1 MGAGLWREAPV
12 SEGRYRGL
20 RSRRQAQSFNPAFN
34 PLADCAWR
42 PKCPKR
48 GAMLT
53 ISDLTYRLGERLLFD
68 AAGVSLPTRARAGFV
83 GRNGAGKTTLFRL
96 VSGEIAPESG
106 TISLPSRTRLG
117 RVEQE
122 APGGPTALIDFV
134 LAADTERESLLARAE
149 IETDP
154 HEIAEIQTRLADIDA
169 HSAPARAAAIL
180 HGLGFDAA
188 AQARPLSEF
197 SGGWRMRVA
206 LAAVLFARP
215 DLLLLD
221 EPTNYL
227 DLEGAL
233 WLVDYLAT
241 YPASVVVISHDR
253 DLLDDVATHILH
265 LERGKLT
272 LYKGNYSSF
281 EQQRREAQMLAAK
294 AGKKQ
299 EEQRKH
305 LQAFVDR
312 FRAKATKARQAQSRL
327 KLLAKMEPA
336 VAIVDDAVS
345 PIRLPSPEKPLSPPI
360 IAFENVS
367 VGYGERVV
375 LSRLSLSLTNDDR
388 IGLLGANGNGKS
400 TFARLLAGR
409 LQPCA
414 GRAVRAAKLDVGFF
428 AQHQVDDLNLNDT
441 PYSVFARL
449 MPEAP
454 EARIRARAAQTG
466 FSGARADTRVEH
478 LSGGEKARLL
488 LGVAAFNGPHLLI
501 LDEPTN
507 HLDIDSRA
515 ALIEAINDYEGAVVL
530 VSHDR
535 YLLEACAD
543 RLWLVDGGLVRPFDG
558 DMDDYA
564 RFVLSKSRGETER
577 REARPA
583 TQSAE
588 APVARSRRDAGG
600 LRRKLG
606 AAEEKVEKLTALL
619 ARVDAAL
626 AEPDAFS
633 RNPEEAGRLAAQRED
648 LVQALAQAE
657 EQWLALASEAESVDG

>member
-1 MGAGLWREAPV
+1 
-12 SEGRYRGL
+12 
-20 RSRRQAQSFNPAFN
+20 
-34 PLADCAWR
+34 
-42 PKCPKR
+42 
-48 GAMLT
+48 MLT
-53 ISDLTYRLGERLLFD
+53 INDLVYRLGGRLLFD
-68 AAGVSLPTRARAGFV
+68 HAGVFLPGRSRAGFV

-96 VSGEIAPESG
+96 ISGEIAPESG
-106 TISLPSRTRLG
+106 AISIPARTRLG

-134 LAADTERESLLARAE
+134 LAADLERADLLARAE
-149 IETDP
+149 AAHDA
-154 HEIAEIQTRLADIDA
+154 HDIAEIQTRLADIDA

-188 AQARPLSEF
+188 AQRRPLSEF

-206 LAAVLFARP
+206 LAAVLFAQP

-227 DLEGAL
+227 DLEGTL
-233 WLVDYLAT
+233 WLVDYLSR

-272 LYKGNYSSF
+272 LYKGDYSSF
-281 EQQRREAQMLAAK
+281 EKQRREAQLLAAK
-294 AGKKQ
+294 GAKKQ

-312 FRAKATKARQAQSRL
+312 FRSKATKARQAQSRL
-327 KLLAKMEPA
+327 KLLAKMEPIA
-336 VAIVDDAVS
+336 AIVDDSVL
-345 PIRLPSPEKPLSPPI
+345 PIHLPSPEKPLSPPI
-360 IAFENVS
+360 IALEKAA
-367 VGYGERVV
+367 VGYGDRIV
-375 LSRLSLSLTNDDR
+375 LSRLTLSISNDDR

-400 TFARLLAGR
+400 TFAKLLGGR
-409 LQPCA
+409 LAACA
-414 GRAVRAAKLDVGFF
+414 GEMVRAPKLEAGFF
-428 AQHQVDDLNLNDT
+428 AQHQVDELSESET
-441 PYSVFARL
+441 PYAIFARL
-449 MPEAP
+449 MPGAP

-466 FSGARADTRVEH
+466 FSGARADTLIGK

-488 LGVAAFNGPHLLI
+488 LGVATFNAPHLLI

-543 RLWLVDGGLVRPFDG
+543 RLWLVDDGTVRAFDG

-564 RFVLSKSRGETER
+564 RLVLSKSRDDEPKRAFATPAQ
-577 REARPA
+577 EA
-583 TQSAE
+583 AE
-588 APVARSRRDAGG
+588 QGAAKQQAPRRRDAGQA
-600 LRRKLG
+600 RRKLA
-606 AAEEKVEKLTALL
+606 AAEERVEKFTQLL
-619 ARVDAAL
+619 ARVDEAL
-626 AEPDAFS
+626 AAPDAFA
-633 RNPEEAGRLAAQRED
+633 RNPQEAARLASQREE
-648 LVQALAQAE
+648 LARALAAAE
-657 EQWLALASEAESVDG
+657 EQWLELAAEAEV